1 MRVFVYVATFTTQ
14 LSLNKKLVH
23 QKRCTNLN
31 LASERDQIAGLIVM
45 LAIWHIFLLYYN
57 RRLDLLRPLLDLLCR
72 LCNLLGKRKS
82 SITWNASPNCLAV
95 PAFYIRVECLVNIQ
109 LFLEPGKN
117 IIIYYNKGLE

>member
-1 MRVFVYVATFTTQ
+1 MHFIDRQTHGPYYTRIKRCMAVSVATFATQ
-14 LSLNKKLVH
+14 LSLNEKLAH

-82 SITWNASPNCLAV
+82 SIAWNASHNCLAV
-95 PAFYIRVECLVNIQ
+95 PHEHHKHAFYIRVET
-109 LFLEPGKN
+109 
-117 IIIYYNKGLE
+117 